1 MKDKVVIMADYG
13 GLKEGHLVRFV
24 WDDLEA
30 NKDDVG
36 LVLDR
41 CLVPRT
47 LGEGD
52 HENYD
57 PMLIVLTRNKRVC
70 VSVDAVVRLDDG

>member
-1 MKDKVVIMADYG
+1 VKDKIIVMADYG

-30 NKDDVG
+30 NKNDVG

>member
-1 MKDKVVIMADYG
+1 MKDKVVVMADYG
-13 GLKEGHLVRFV
+13 GFKEGQLVRFV
-24 WDDLEA
+24 WDDIEA
-30 NKDDVG
+30 RKNDVG
-36 LVLDR
+36 LILDK

-57 PMLIVLTRNKRVC
+57 PMLIILTRNKRVC
-70 VSVDAVVRLDDG
+70 VSVDAVARLEDG

>member
-1 MKDKVVIMADYG
+1 MKDKVVVIANYC

-30 NKDDVG
+30 RKDDIG

-57 PMLIVLTRNKRVC
+57 PMLIVLTRNKRIC
-70 VSVDAVVRLDDG
+70 VSVDAVERLDDG

>member
-1 MKDKVVIMADYG
+1 MNDKVVVSADFS
-13 GLKEGHLVRFV
+13 GLRAGNIVQFV

-30 NKDDVG
+30 CKGDMG
-36 LVLDR
+36 LVLDT
-41 CLVPRT
+41 CLVPRS

-52 HENYD
+52 HDLYD

-70 VSVDAVVRLDDG
+70 VSTDAVKKIND